1 MATLA
6 ETQTNLRVEAR
17 KRVYSALAQVK
28 RLLAD
33 LDIVPNMRDY
43 ADSLDGAAMFR
54 DACRIHAGHV
64 RAVVD
69 LQNAMTGEARFLQG
83 R

>member
-1 MATLA
+1 MPTLA
-6 ETQTNLRVEAR
+6 EVQTTAKVNAR
-17 KRVYSALAQVK
+17 KRVYSALAEVK
-28 RLLAD
+28 RLLCD

-43 ADSLDGAAMFR
+43 SDGPDGHAMFR
-54 DACRIHAGHV
+54 DARRLHASHV